1 VARRLVAEFAFSAQ
15 VAGRHEPVGTWCEL
29 NKPQRDH
36 FSFLCNHIEVM
47 FRTRR
52 PSYPVERTYL
62 ITGVLA
68 ALMDSRAQGGTRV
81 TTPHLRDVRYDPAPE
96 WTTS

>member
-1 VARRLVAEFAFSAQ
+1 VSC
-15 VAGRHEPVGTWCEL
+15 WCEL

-47 FRTRR
+47 FRTGR

-62 ITGVLA
+62 VTGMLA
-68 ALMDSRAQGGTRV
+68 ALMDSHAQGGRRLA
-81 TTPHLRDVRYDPAPE
+81 TPHLREIGYTPVPE
-96 WTTS
+96 WTEG